1 MEDNGGIWWNIG
13 GIWWTL
19 ANSNSSH
26 EKATTLPQHET
37 RPGNFWRVTCHIQLN
52 NFSCDTCGC
61 AWAYDVTRHSRSQQV
76 TTGHKILILAR
87 KSRIDVL
94 YLCYLCIV
102 FISIAASYWIS
113 YYAMHS
119 LCMQPFS
126 FSRQGTAVVQETER
140 CWETSP
146 RSDRF
151 ACACNWTCCAALDF
165 YQSSQPHAAI
175 YVSRP
180 DLTRSGILLK
190 SARDLALQTCD
201 VHQLLNISWWH
212 VVTM

>member
-1 MEDNGGIWWNIG
+1 MTC
-13 GIWWTL
+13 WTL

-26 EKATTLPQHET
+26 GKATTFSQHET

-61 AWAYDVTRHSRSQQV
+61 AWAYDVTRHNRSQQV
-76 TTGHKILILAR
+76 KTGHKILILAR

-119 LCMQPFS
+119 VCSLS
-126 FSRQGTAVVQETER
+126 ASRSQGTAVQETER
-140 CWETSP
+140 CWVTSP
-146 RSDRF
+146 LHLIFTRASSRSHLLL
-151 ACACNWTCCAALDF
+151 ATW
-165 YQSSQPHAAI
+165 PHAI
-175 YVSRP
+175 WY
-180 DLTRSGILLK
+180 LTKICSGLGTANLRCPSVVEHIVV
-190 SARDLALQTCD
+190 ACRD
-201 VHQLLNISWWH
+201 N
-212 VVTM
+212 VVML